1 VPETDPSKP
10 EAIESQ
16 HLDDGSRPGPDA
28 SRPEPDASSGQPA
41 RHRLRRR
48 VAGRTPY
55 LVTGLVALLGLGV
68 AGGAVAMARGADD
81 RADRVTVAA
90 DESARSSAAQRA
102 DRSERDPAAPTLAP
116 TATPS
121 PTVAP
126 TTSSRPPAAK
136 AARSGGS
143 AKSTATR
150 RPAGWVDPM
159 PGAETTSCFGP
170 RWGTMHAGIDLA
182 MPANTPIRAA
192 GAGTVVTAG
201 WAYTGYGISV
211 VIDHGNG
218 YLTHY
223 AHQSR
228 TVVSAGARV
237 AAGDVIGYE
246 GATGDATGPHLHFE
260 VHNGLW
266 NQVDPGPWMRKH
278 GVDLGC

>member
-1 VPETDPSKP
+1 M
-10 EAIESQ
+10 
-16 HLDDGSRPGPDA
+16 
-28 SRPEPDASSGQPA
+28 
-41 RHRLRRR
+41 RHRSRRR
-48 VAGRTPY
+48 LGGRTPY

-68 AGGAVAMARGADD
+68 AGGAVAVAGGADEPG
-81 RADRVTVAA
+81 DRVTVAA

-102 DRSERDPAAPTLAP
+102 DRSERDPAPPTLAP
-116 TATPS
+116 TPT

-126 TTSSRPPAAK
+126 STSSRPTAART
-136 AARSGGS
+136 ARSGGS
-143 AKSTATR
+143 APASKSTATR
-150 RPAGWVDPM
+150 RPAGWVNPL

-182 MPANTPIRAA
+182 MPENTPIRAA

-223 AHQSR
+223 AHQNR
-228 TVVSAGARV
+228 TVVSVGARV

-246 GATGDATGPHLHFE
+246 GATGDVTGPHLHFE
-260 VHNGLW
+260 VHKGLW
-266 NQVDPGPWMRKH
+266 NQVDPGPWMREH

>member
-1 VPETDPSKP
+1 MPETDPSKP

-16 HLDDGSRPGPDA
+16 HPDDGSRRGYDA
-28 SRPEPDASSGQPA
+28 SAAQPA
-41 RHRLRRR
+41 RHRPRRGL
-48 VAGRTPY
+48 AGRTPY

-68 AGGAVAMARGADD
+68 AGGAVAMANGADD
-81 RADRVTVAA
+81 RDDRVTVAA

-102 DRSERDPAAPTLAP
+102 DRSERGPGTPTVAP
-116 TATPS
+116 TAVPS

-126 TTSSRPPAAK
+126 STSGRPPAAK
-136 AARSGGS
+136 AARSDGS
-143 AKSTATR
+143 APAGKSTATR

-182 MPANTPIRAA
+182 MPENTPIRAA
-192 GAGTVVTAG
+192 GTGTVVTAG

-223 AHQSR
+223 AHQNR
-228 TVVSAGARV
+228 TVVSVGDRV